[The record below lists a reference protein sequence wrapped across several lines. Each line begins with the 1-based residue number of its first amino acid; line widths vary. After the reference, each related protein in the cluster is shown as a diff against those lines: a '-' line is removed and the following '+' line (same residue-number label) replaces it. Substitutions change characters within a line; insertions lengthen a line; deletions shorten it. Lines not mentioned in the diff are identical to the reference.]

1 MFEKLPLN
9 DIHLPAHVPWWPP
22 AIGWWLLLPALVL
35 LWLLLRTLTRV
46 GLRHAT
52 RRRLRRH
59 ALGELASIERDFD
72 ASGDVAGTLERV
84 SVLLRRVALTVSGER
99 RIAGRAGEGWVEWL
113 RRTGPRDLDPALLD
127 VLTHAPYRP
136 APVVEV
142 RPVLAAARRWVGHAL
157 RHAEGV
163 GAA

>member
-35 LWLLLRTLTRV
+35 LYLLVRALVRV
-46 GLRHAT
+46 GLRRAG

-72 ASGDVAGTLERV
+72 ASGDVARTLERV
-84 SVLLRRVALTVSGER
+84 SVLLRRVAVTVSREPR
-99 RIAGRAGEGWVEWL
+99 LAGRAGEGWVEWL
-113 RRTGPRDLDPALLD
+113 RRTGPRDVDPDLLEALAQ
-127 VLTHAPYRP
+127 APYRP
-136 APVVEV
+136 APAIEV
-142 RPVLAAARRWVGHAL
+142 RPVLAAVRRWVGHAL
-157 RHAEGV
+157 RHAAE
-163 GAA
+163 AA